1 MEAIELTIAM
11 FIRRQFLFDK
21 PAMTLDNNVLLIE
34 RGIIDSLGIF
44 LLVAFVEQQFAI
56 KIHPEDIVLENF
68 RTIEAIAH
76 LVTARMS
83 S

>member
-1 MEAIELTIAM
+1 MEAIEQPIKE
-11 FIRRQFLFDK
+11 FISRQFLFDK
-21 PAMTLDNNVLLIE
+21 PAMILDNDVALIE
-34 RGIIDSLGIF
+34 QGIVDSLGIF